1 MNRTLKNT
9 HRNISSQESSTC
21 EYSDMTRMC
30 NHFMFKNEISHFF
43 IRMLHKITNKQNVH
57 VSCNWR
63 KRRLFIRSRK
73 YFLEETV
80 FSSLSKIWPLFSKSL
95 YYQQN
100 CSTILCIYTQVT
112 TCEHA
117 FFRVTTTSERY
128 RVMLIRK

>member
-43 IRMLHKITNKQNVH
+43 IRMLHKITNKQNV
-57 VSCNWR
+57 SCNWR
-63 KRRLFIRSRK
+63 KRWLFIRSRK

-80 FSSLSKIWPLFSKSL
+80 FSSLSKIWPLFLKSL